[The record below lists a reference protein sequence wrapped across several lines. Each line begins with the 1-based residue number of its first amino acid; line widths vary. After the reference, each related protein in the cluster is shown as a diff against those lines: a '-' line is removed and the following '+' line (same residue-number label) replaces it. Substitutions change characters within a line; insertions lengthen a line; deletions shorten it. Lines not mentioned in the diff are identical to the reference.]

1 MNLLALYVRMLR
13 YRVAMM
19 MWMFMLLAVAY
30 HGALQRMSGK
40 VVLAAIVLGSS
51 YVGATTV
58 NDIADKEIDLVN
70 HPRDRGRP
78 LVSGEADERALWIV
92 HAFGN
97 TIAIL
102 AATAMGRWGLAISL
116 VTISIGYAYSVRPI
130 RFSYRSYLAPL
141 VLTIAYVLVPYA
153 LGLVVAGARPTG
165 RDSLFAGGL
174 SILFIARI
182 VLKDFR
188 DREGDERFGKPT
200 LLLRFGK
207 EAVCRTSMTAL
218 LIWNVLLL
226 FAIRPSPPFALIVE
240 AFVFA
245 VWAQLRTLRRSAD
258 RHDEQVAIGIAAR
271 AGNGMLVTVL
281 AWLALSSAGAAL
293 GQRLLFSSLLCV
305 VYGASY
311 LMLAR
316 NPEEAIIGYKG

>member
-19 MWMFMLLAVAY
+19 MWMFMLLAVAN
-30 HGALQRMSGK
+30 HGALQRMSGGA
-40 VVLAAIVLGSS
+40 VLAIIVLGSS

-78 LVSGEADERALWIV
+78 LVSGDADERALWIV

-97 TIAIL
+97 IIAIL

-116 VTISIGYAYSVRPI
+116 VSISIGYAYSVRPI
-130 RFSYRSYLAPL
+130 RVSYRTYLAPL
-141 VLTIAYVLVPYA
+141 VLAVAYVLVPYA
-153 LGLVVAGARPTG
+153 LGLVVAGARPTR
-165 RDSLFAGGL
+165 RDMVFAGAL
-174 SILFIARI
+174 FILFIARI

-207 EAVCRTSMTAL
+207 GVVCRTSVIAL
-218 LIWNVLLL
+218 LAWNVLLMI
-226 FAIRPSPPFALIVE
+226 AIRPSPPFALILEGFIV
-240 AFVFA
+240 A
-245 VWAQLRTLRRSAD
+245 VWAQLRKLQRSA
-258 RHDEQVAIGIAAR
+258 HPHAEQVAIGIAAR
-271 AGNGMLVTVL
+271 AGNGMLVMVL
-281 AWLALSSAGAAL
+281 AWLAMTSAGATSE
-293 GQRLLFSSLLCV
+293 QRLVFSLLLGV
-305 VYGASY
+305 VYAATY
-311 LMLAR
+311 LMLALH
-316 NPEEAIIGYKG
+316 PENAVIGYKG